1 MIYDLQKGSLLK
13 RASAFLLDGILLV
26 ILTTGFAFALSGIF
40 HYNKVSRQYSDGM
53 DYYAAKYEIDFDSVV
68 SQEDYDAL
76 DEETRAKYDNAI
88 NDMNNDAELVHSL
101 NTLVVMIVAIVSAA
115 LFLSYG
121 VIEYMFPMIF
131 KNGQTVGKKIFGL
144 GVMRTNGVK
153 VGPVAMFI
161 RTFFGK
167 YIIETMIPVLIA
179 LMLIFQAIGIM
190 GSTGLM
196 GPVFVLGLVI
206 LEIAMVA
213 VTRTNSMLHDKLA
226 DCVVVDL
233 ESQKIFDDEQSMI
246 DFKANLAAQNAQ
258 KSVY

>member
-26 ILTTGFAFALSGIF
+26 ILATGFAFALSGIF
-40 HYNKVSRQYSDGM
+40 NYNKVSQQYSDGM
-53 DYYAAKYEIDFDSVV
+53 DYYAAKYEIDLDSVV
-68 SQEDYDAL
+68 SQEDYEAL

-88 NDMNNDAELVHSL
+88 NDMNNDAELVHAL
-101 NTLVVMIVAIVSAA
+101 NTLVVMIVAMVSLAIFLGYAIV
-115 LFLSYG
+115 
-121 VIEYMFPMIF
+121 EYMFPMIF

-167 YIIETMIPVLIA
+167 YIVETLIPVLIA
-179 LMLIFQAIGIM
+179 LMLIFHAIGIM
-190 GSTGLM
+190 GSTGIL
-196 GPVFVLGLVI
+196 GPVFVFGLVV

-213 VTRTNSMLHDKLA
+213 VTKTNSMLHDKLA

-246 DFKANLAAQNAQ
+246 DYKANVAAQNAQ

>member
-1 MIYDLQKGSLLK
+1 M
-13 RASAFLLDGILLV
+13 
-26 ILTTGFAFALSGIF
+26 
-40 HYNKVSRQYSDGM
+40 H
-53 DYYAAKYEIDFDSVV
+53 
-68 SQEDYDAL
+68 
-76 DEETRAKYDNAI
+76 
-88 NDMNNDAELVHSL
+88 NDAELVHSL

-179 LMLIFQAIGIM
+179 LMLIFHAIGIM